1 MRDKLKNMD
10 SETMAFST
18 INMNS
23 FSDAPSLQGTLEQ
36 PLEKKSGQP
45 VIVSIEPTQSAY
57 SSRSDFE
64 LEASCM
70 HKSASRTVVIS
81 CNMYCSVMQECA
93 LDLLGPSVW
102 STLWMT

>member
-36 PLEKKSGQP
+36 PLEKKSGQL
-45 VIVSIEPTQSAY
+45 
-57 SSRSDFE
+57 SSDTAKLLCTFLYNVTFTLLPSE
-64 LEASCM
+64 
-70 HKSASRTVVIS
+70 RTEV
-81 CNMYCSVMQECA
+81 
-93 LDLLGPSVW
+93 DLNPY
-102 STLWMT
+102 TL

>member
-36 PLEKKSGQP
+36 PLEKKSGQLMHCY
-45 VIVSIEPTQSAY
+45 VTLQIAPTIGAPPF
-57 SSRSDFE
+57 RE
-64 LEASCM
+64 
-70 HKSASRTVVIS
+70 
-81 CNMYCSVMQECA
+81 N
-93 LDLLGPSVW
+93 
-102 STLWMT
+102 

>member
-36 PLEKKSGQP
+36 PLEKKSGRLLHCP
-45 VIVSIEPTQSAY
+45 LTLLA
-57 SSRSDFE
+57 
-64 LEASCM
+64 M
-70 HKSASRTVVIS
+70 HEKADLKLHRDVK
-81 CNMYCSVMQECA
+81 
-93 LDLLGPSVW
+93 LDLG
-102 STLWMT
+102 TR

>member
-36 PLEKKSGQP
+36 PLEKKSGQ
-45 VIVSIEPTQSAY
+45 
-57 SSRSDFE
+57 
-64 LEASCM
+64 
-70 HKSASRTVVIS
+70 
-81 CNMYCSVMQECA
+81 
-93 LDLLGPSVW
+93 LLH
-102 STLWMT
+102 

>member
-36 PLEKKSGQP
+36 PLEKKSG
-45 VIVSIEPTQSAY
+45 TSAMLLFSHAVMCTGY
-57 SSRSDFE
+57 WLS
-64 LEASCM
+64 LTNC
-70 HKSASRTVVIS
+70 TL
-81 CNMYCSVMQECA
+81 SVHRCYF
-93 LDLLGPSVW
+93 
-102 STLWMT
+102 

>member
-10 SETMAFST
+10 SETMTFST

-45 VIVSIEPTQSAY
+45 VVVSIEPTQ
-57 SSRSDFE
+57 
-64 LEASCM
+64 L
-70 HKSASRTVVIS
+70 TVQS
-81 CNMYCSVMQECA
+81 WGCRC
-93 LDLLGPSVW
+93 
-102 STLWMT
+102 